1 MNKTYLITYYEGEWI
16 QETKKVFTRSPKRL
30 IKSILHSA
38 SFTLLKVVEIDPEK
52 HFNLTIYSHELN
64 HGYYSTPKF
73 NSLLN

>member
-30 IKSILHSA
+30 IKSILHST
-38 SFTLLKVVEIDPEK
+38 SLTLLKVVEIDPEK